1 VIDECSMDAMFTDQ
15 VSDVA
20 IAKAVKALRHV
31 RRVDVRLGHFVV
43 WVFGMG
49 MGMGMVVMVM
59 L

>member
-1 VIDECSMDAMFTDQ
+1 MDAMFTDQ

-49 MGMGMVVMVM
+49 MGMGMMVMVM